1 MKMFKYLTGTTV
13 KGFKSANG
21 STAITAVETD
31 KGTIKCDQVIVGV
44 GPWLR
49 DIWNMLEL
57 PTKISIKDRKW
68 NNSKRLSTYV
78 ALLVPNR
85 RSIKT

>member
-1 MKMFKYLTGTTV
+1 M

-21 STAITAVETD
+21 STSITAVETD
-31 KGTIKCDQVIVGV
+31 KGTIQCDQVIVGV

-57 PTKISIKDRKW
+57 PKTISIKDDKGKIHQW
-68 NNSKRLSTYV
+68 VPNV
-78 ALLVPNR
+78 EILVPNR
-85 RSIKT
+85 RCIET